1 MKVAFRVPPWAVQI
15 LSDLTDMDRNP
26 HPVDAGK
33 VARFTLEL
41 PEDAYFEYAFRDA
54 AGELHPDPDNPE
66 RADSPWFPQASA
78 LFGPDY
84 RPHPLASPDPTL
96 ERGTL
101 TRHRLTS
108 AVMGQLRRVSVY
120 TPGAGTGPLPP
131 IIVQDGTA
139 FLRLARLHLVL
150 EALLAAGE
158 VRPAHIAFV
167 EPLDR
172 TAEYGFEPNYRS
184 FVSEELLPFLAARH
198 AFSEERILWGA
209 SLGGLFSLTFV
220 LHHPELADTVVT
232 QSVALLET
240 PESKDFYR

>member
-1 MKVAFRVPPWAVQI
+1 M
-15 LSDLTDMDRNP
+15 
-26 HPVDAGK
+26 
-33 VARFTLEL
+33 
-41 PEDAYFEYAFRDA
+41 
-54 AGELHPDPDNPE
+54 
-66 RADSPWFPQASA
+66 
-78 LFGPDY
+78 
-84 RPHPLASPDPTL
+84 
-96 ERGTL
+96 
-101 TRHRLTS
+101 
-108 AVMGQLRRVSVY
+108 
-120 TPGAGTGPLPP
+120 
-131 IIVQDGTA
+131 
-139 FLRLARLHLVL
+139 L

-198 AFSEERILWGA
+198 ALSEERILWGA